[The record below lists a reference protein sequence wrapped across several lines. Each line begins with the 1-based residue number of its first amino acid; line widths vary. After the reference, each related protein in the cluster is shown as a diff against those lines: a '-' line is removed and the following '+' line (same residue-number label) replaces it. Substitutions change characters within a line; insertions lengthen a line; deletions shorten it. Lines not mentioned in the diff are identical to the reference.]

1 MAMAGT
7 SVEFQDSESLILAP
21 VREGEL
27 VANKYVAGRVLGVG
41 GMGVVIQATDKLL
54 GRKVAIKFLLPS
66 LANSDRAVQR
76 FIREARAAAR
86 ITSEHVVKL
95 LEIDELPNGTPF
107 FVMEYLEGHDLRAL
121 IAERGSLPLVRV
133 VDYLLQALEAIA
145 EGHLSGV
152 VHRDLK
158 PGNLFVARHADGT
171 PLVKVLDFGIAKT
184 LEPDG
189 SEAASLT
196 GSDDT
201 RLGSPAYMSPEQ
213 LQNPSEVDAR
223 SDIWALGI
231 TLYELVC
238 GSHPFQGNTY
248 ADLVLCVTTG
258 SLEPMSIRR
267 PDLTLPRGLNEVVMR
282 CLEKD
287 KRRRYANV
295 AELAAALAPFGAEH
309 ARASLKRING
319 LRSSPAASS
328 DDIGTTTTLEAES
341 PKRAKEKPA
350 SSQSGRQPK
359 RVHTMT
365 GAAVALIAFA
375 VIGLAWNRRAATPPD
390 PVPER
395 SEVDAGTP
403 AAPRADAVPIVTS
416 SLEEAAPPPSEPLPA
431 EIPAPTARPKSSA
444 RPGAAVNQ
452 VVNAKHPEPDEPS
465 APPAPTVESTDPV
478 EPRSAI
484 IEKLIER
491 RR

>member
-1 MAMAGT
+1 MAGT
-7 SVEFQDSESLILAP
+7 SIEFEDSESLLLAP

-41 GMGVVIQATDKLL
+41 GMGVVLQATDKVL

-107 FVMEYLEGHDLRAL
+107 FVMEYLDGHDLRAM
-121 IAERGSLPLVRV
+121 ITERGSLPLARV

-158 PGNLFVARHADGT
+158 PGNLFVARRADGT

-184 LEPDG
+184 LELDG
-189 SEAASLT
+189 ADTANLT

-223 SDIWALGI
+223 SDIWALGV

-238 GSHPFQGNTY
+238 GSHPFQGQTY
-248 ADLVLCVTTG
+248 ADLVLCITTG
-258 SLEPMSIRR
+258 PFEPPSNRR
-267 PDLTLPRGLNEVVMR
+267 PDLTLPRGLNDIVMR

-287 KRRRYANV
+287 KRRRYSNV
-295 AELAAALAPFGAEH
+295 AELAAALAPFGGEH

-319 LRSSPAASS
+319 LRISPVASS
-328 DDIGTTTTLEAES
+328 DYAGTTTTHEAES
-341 PKRAKEKPA
+341 AEQAGQKPTSSGGVREPKRTHPA
-350 SSQSGRQPK
+350 
-359 RVHTMT
+359 T
-365 GAAVALIAFA
+365 GVAIVALVAFGI
-375 VIGLAWNRRAATPPD
+375 IGLAWSRRAATLVD
-390 PVPER
+390 RVPSR
-395 SEVDAGTP
+395 QTVDAGVRALPRPDAVPVVTSSIEEAIASRSDP
-403 AAPRADAVPIVTS
+403 VLPDAAVPMARPRFSAAPR
-416 SLEEAAPPPSEPLPA
+416 
-431 EIPAPTARPKSSA
+431 
-444 RPGAAVNQ
+444 AAVNQ
-452 VVNAKHPEPDEPS
+452 VITAKHAASEEQPVPPPPTAESSEPLG
-465 APPAPTVESTDPV
+465 
-478 EPRSAI
+478 PRSQL
-484 IEKLIER
+484 IEKLIEKR
-491 RR
+491 R

>member
-1 MAMAGT
+1 MAGT

-41 GMGVVIQATDKLL
+41 GMGVVMQATDKLL

-121 IAERGSLPLVRV
+121 IAERGSLPLERV
-133 VDYLLQALEAIA
+133 VDYLLQALKAIA

-223 SDIWALGI
+223 SDIWALGV

-248 ADLVLCVTTG
+248 ADLVLCITTG
-258 SLEPMSIRR
+258 PLEPPSVRR

-287 KRRRYANV
+287 KRRRYASA

-328 DDIGTTTTLEAES
+328 NDANCTTTLEAAS
-341 PKRAKEKPA
+341 PKKAEQVPVTPRNDRE
-350 SSQSGRQPK
+350 PK
-359 RVHTMT
+359 RIHTAV
-365 GAAVALIAFA
+365 GAAVVALLAFA
-375 VIGLAWNRRAATPPD
+375 IVGLAWNRRAATPAE
-390 PVPER
+390 PVQER
-395 SEVDAGTP
+395 SEVDAGAPT
-403 AAPRADAVPIVTS
+403 APRADAVPIVTS
-416 SLEEAAPPPSEPLPA
+416 SLEEATPPPSKPLPTEA
-431 EIPAPTARPKSSA
+431 PAPAARPRPSA
-444 RPGAAVNQ
+444 PPRARANQ
-452 VVNAKHPEPDEPS
+452 VVTAKHPEPEKPS
-465 APPAPTVESTDPV
+465 APPAPTVESTNPA
-478 EPRSAI
+478 EPRSEI
-484 IEKLIER
+484 IEKLNEQR
-491 RR
+491 R